1 MAARRWL
8 FVVVSL
14 ASLLIL
20 AYGGVLLAYS
30 VPVTAGM
37 EAESRLP
44 GAEAPAAGARAL
56 VLPVR
61 DPGRVPTFS
70 GGGAPEGELPGALLV
85 VAEGSSDF
93 PASADNASIVR
104 ALAYVTVDA
113 EGRSLPSTLNLTNL
127 TRREGDNVSTYNV
140 TLDVGAMAGGQSG
153 FLVKPDAAEEVRF
166 VPEDRVVG
174 TVEGY
179 EGLGDLLMV
188 FLLGGAG
195 FVLPLVFLVVTH
207 RPSGRPGVGEV
218 VCAECRRPMPAGSD
232 FCPGCG
238 AWKKGGT
245 S

>member
-30 VPVTAGM
+30 VPVTDGM

-44 GAEAPAAGARAL
+44 GMEDPTSGRRAR

-61 DPGRVPTFS
+61 DPARVATFS
-70 GGGAPEGELPGALLV
+70 GGGAPEGDLPGALLV
-85 VAEGSSDF
+85 VADGSSGF
-93 PASADNASIVR
+93 PAASENASVVR

-113 EGRSLPSTLNLTNL
+113 EGRPMPATLELTNL
-127 TRREGDNVSTYNV
+127 TQREGDNVTTYNA
-140 TLDVGAMAGGQSG
+140 TLDVGALAGGQAG
-153 FLVKPDAAEEVRF
+153 FLVKPDATDAVRF

-179 EGLGDLLMV
+179 ERLGDLLTV

-195 FVLPLVFLVVTH
+195 FVIPLVFLVMTH
-207 RPSGRPGVGEV
+207 RPSGRPGTGEAL
-218 VCAECRRPMPAGSD
+218 CAECRRPMPGAAD

-238 AWKKGGT
+238 AWKKGRG
-245 S
+245 